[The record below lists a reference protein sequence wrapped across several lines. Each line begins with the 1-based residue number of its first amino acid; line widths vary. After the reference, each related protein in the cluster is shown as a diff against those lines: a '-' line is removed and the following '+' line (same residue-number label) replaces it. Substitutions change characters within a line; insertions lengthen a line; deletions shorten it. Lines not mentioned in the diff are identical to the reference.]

1 MTQLVFRTIDRG
13 QQLYLEFIR
22 RSMVVSVLR
31 GLVVPIILV
40 LAVAIALAS
49 ISYPS
54 MTISNVTTQS
64 LAALETYSSQYETGY
79 PQLTASTILT
89 GYSSF
94 TAWYPGNPICDP
106 TSNACTP
113 YPTPTATFVYPQS
126 MTYTYEVTLSSQG
139 LLAYT
144 SPFTMLSTQTSF
156 ANVPPYAA
164 LGLTEL
170 QYGLAAMIFFAIAVS
185 ALLFILTKKRPTS

>member
-1 MTQLVFRTIDRG
+1 
-13 QQLYLEFIR
+13 
-22 RSMVVSVLR
+22 MVVSVIR
-31 GLVVPIILV
+31 GLVAPIILV

-54 MTISNVTTQS
+54 MTISNVTTQP
-64 LAALETYSSQYETGY
+64 LVAFKTYSSQYETEY
-79 PQLTASTILT
+79 PQLTTSTVLT

-106 TSNACTP
+106 LSNACTP
-113 YPTPTATFVYPQS
+113 YPTPTTTVVYPQS
-126 MTYTYEVTLSSQG
+126 MTYTYEVTLSSQA

-144 SPFTMLSTQTSF
+144 SPFTIFSTRTSF
-156 ANVPPYAA
+156 ETTPPYAA

-170 QYGLAAMIFFAIAVS
+170 QYGVAAMIIFAIAVI
-185 ALLFILTKKRPTS
+185 AMLFIFAKKYPT